1 MDISGKEVC
10 RVIENNGWVFVRQNG
25 TSHRTYKKP
34 GVAKLVTVPMHKH
47 VSIGV
52 VSKIERITGLSLRT
66 GR

>member
-25 TSHRTYKKP
+25 TSHRTYKKQ
-34 GVAKLVTVPMHKH
+34 GVAKLVTVPMHSH

-52 VSKIERITGLSLRT
+52 VRNIERITGLSLR
-66 GR
+66 RER